1 MTGFGTILFLV
12 GIGVL
17 IYGLISFRKKKWPRR
32 KTQIVIISSILAIFI
47 GSAIV
52 PSEKEEASTE
62 KPKQEEK
69 TKKVT
74 VEPLLKAEKT
84 FKTTDDGA
92 IVVEGKTNPGAEVTL
107 DFIDNPDAT
116 ATADEDGKF
125 SLRVN
130 ELDRAQDAV
139 LSITIDGK
147 TKEQTL
153 SLEMSPGYTKKL
165 ADKAEAER
173 VAAEKAEAERVER
186 ERVAAEEKRIAD
198 EKAAAEKRAADA
210 KAAAEKAAAEK
221 KAAEAKR
228 AEAKRAEAK
237 RAEAKR
243 SAPKPDTSNKQGEMV
258 YITATG
264 KKYHYDQNCRG
275 LNNSNGE
282 TAVTIAEAKSRNL
295 SLCKFEQ

>member
-1 MTGFGTILFLV
+1 MTGFGTILLLV
-12 GIGVL
+12 GTGVL

-47 GSAIV
+47 GAAIV

-69 TKKVT
+69 TKKAT

-92 IVVEGKTNPGAEVTL
+92 IVVEGKTNPGAEVML
-107 DFIDNPDAT
+107 DFVDNPDPT

-153 SLEMSPGYTKKL
+153 SLEMSPGYQKKL

-198 EKAAAEKRAADA
+198 EKAAEKRAAEA
-210 KAAAEKAAAEK
+210 KVAAEKAAAEK
-221 KAAEAKR
+221 KA
-228 AEAKRAEAK
+228 AEAK

-243 SAPKPDTSNKQGEMV
+243 SAPKPDTSNKQGETV

-282 TAVTIAEAKSRNL
+282 TAVTIAEAKSRGL